1 MGGDTVNAASQDMS
15 MAGRDFDG
23 LNTGDSVELGGFTIT
38 DANIVAFAGV
48 GGDFYEVHTDDE
60 AARALGFERR
70 IAHGL
75 LIVSLV
81 DAMKMRCA
89 WRLQAVATL
98 SLTWDYKQAVLSG
111 DRITAVMRVESKR
124 ETKRADRGI
133 VLLAIDVFNQR
144 GECVQQGR
152 TTTMMVRRSGL

>member
-1 MGGDTVNAASQDMS
+1 MNTE
-15 MAGRDFDG
+15 GRYFDD
-23 LNTGDSVELGGFTIT
+23 LIVGDSIDLGGITIS

-48 GGDFYEVHTDDE
+48 GGDFFEVHTDDE

-75 LIVSLV
+75 LIVALV

-98 SLTWDYKQAVLSG
+98 SLVWDYKQAVLSG
-111 DRITAVMRVESKR
+111 DRITATMRVESKR
-124 ETKRADRGI
+124 ETRRLDRGI
-133 VLLAIDVFNQR
+133 VVLVLDVFNQR
-144 GECVQQGR
+144 GECVQSGK
-152 TTTMMVRRSGL
+152 TTTMMVRKHDR

>member
-1 MGGDTVNAASQDMS
+1 MNATSEVMS
-15 MAGRDFDG
+15 TAGRYFDD
-23 LNTGDSVELGGFTIT
+23 LNVGDSIELGGMTIT
-38 DANIVAFAGV
+38 DASIVAFAGV

-75 LIVSLV
+75 LIVALV

-98 SLTWDYKQAVLSG
+98 SLTWDYKQAVVSG
-111 DRITAVMRVESKR
+111 DRITATMRVESRR
-124 ETKRADRGI
+124 ETKRPDRGI
-133 VLLAIDVFNQR
+133 VVLAIDVFNQR
-144 GECVQQGR
+144 GECVQMGK
-152 TTTMMVRRSGL
+152 TTTMMVRRSSQ

>member
-1 MGGDTVNAASQDMS
+1 MNAASEEMS
-15 MAGRDFDG
+15 TTGRYFDD
-23 LNTGDSVELGGFTIT
+23 LKVGDSIALGGVTIS

-75 LIVSLV
+75 LVVALV

-98 SLTWDYKQAVLSG
+98 SLMWDYKRAVLSG

-133 VLLAIDVFNQR
+133 VVLAIDVFNQR
-144 GECVQQGR
+144 GECVHMGK

>member
-1 MGGDTVNAASQDMS
+1 MNATGQVTNTV
-15 MAGRDFDG
+15 GRYFDD
-23 LNTGDSVELGGFTIT
+23 LNVGDSIDLGGVTIT
-38 DANIVAFAGV
+38 DASIVAFAGV

-75 LIVSLV
+75 LIVALV

-98 SLTWDYKQAVLSG
+98 SLTWDYKQAVVSG
-111 DRITAVMRVESKR
+111 DRITATMRVESRR

-133 VLLAIDVFNQR
+133 VVLAIDVFNQR
-144 GECVQQGR
+144 RECVQTGKI
-152 TTTMMVRRSGL
+152 TTMMVRRSNQ

>member
-1 MGGDTVNAASQDMS
+1 MT
-15 MAGRDFDG
+15 GRYFDD
-23 LNTGDSVELGGFTIT
+23 LNVGDSVELGGITIT

-75 LIVSLV
+75 LIVALV

-98 SLTWDYKQAVLSG
+98 SLTWDYRRAVLSG
-111 DRITAVMRVESKR
+111 DRITATMRVESRR

-133 VLLAIDVFNQR
+133 VVLAIDVFNQR
-144 GECVQQGR
+144 GECVQAGK
-152 TTTMMVRRSGL
+152 TTTMMLRRTG

>member
-1 MGGDTVNAASQDMS
+1 MNE
-15 MAGRDFDG
+15 AGRHFED
-23 LNTGDSVELGGFTIT
+23 LESGDSIDLGGVSIG

-48 GGDFYEVHTDDE
+48 GGDFYDVHTDDE

-75 LIVSLV
+75 LIVALV

-89 WRLQAVATL
+89 WRLRAVATV
-98 SLTWDYKQAVLSG
+98 SLAWDYKRAVLSG

-124 ETKRADRGI
+124 ETSRPDRGI
-133 VLLAIDVFNQR
+133 VVLAIEVFNQR
-144 GECVQQGR
+144 GECVQTGR
-152 TTTMMVRRSGL
+152 TTTMMLRRPDR

>member
-1 MGGDTVNAASQDMS
+1 MNAVSKEMNVN
-15 MAGRDFDG
+15 GRCFDD
-23 LNTGDSVELGGFTIT
+23 LDVGDSIALGSATIS
-38 DANIVAFAGV
+38 DANIVTFAGV

-75 LIVSLV
+75 LIVALV

-89 WRLQAVATL
+89 WHLQAVATL
-98 SLTWDYKQAVLSG
+98 SLTWDYKKAVVSG
-111 DRITAVMRVESKR
+111 DRITATMRVESRR

-133 VLLAIDVFNQR
+133 VVFAIDVFNQH
-144 GECVQQGR
+144 GECVQMGK
-152 TTTMMVRRSGL
+152 TTTMMVRRASQ